1 MVNLAPA
8 LRKGYAEAAQ
18 LYLDAGWLPIPVR
31 GKSHPPKGSTGH
43 NGSVTSEKV
52 SDWIQTYPGAN
63 LATVAPPGVIGLDV
77 DNYGEKRGADQIR
90 SLEAEIGMLPP
101 THFSTSRESDDS
113 AIRWYRVPPSI
124 AWKSNPAEAVE
135 IVQHTHRYGVSWPSI
150 HPTTG
155 AEYFWYS
162 PEGEA
167 LHEAVPFVSEL
178 AELPAAW
185 ISHLR
190 RDAPASGVS
199 GEPLGAAEFTRLT
212 DALDRGDI
220 ATDLATDLA
229 QHDPARSYDEA
240 RNTLYSLAYWIVVKP
255 ETPGLATALQNVLD
269 AAMRG
274 FNARHPG
281 EDQNSR
287 LIALGDALS
296 RGIAKKRQQ
305 YSAEPMTDEQLAWT
319 ASRMPMPRHR
329 TERERLDDLTAE
341 QAEAEFG
348 WNWENRLPQAQMR
361 AEAREARPTQSASA
375 SSPTSSSSWAP
386 RDLSDVM
393 AGDYIAP
400 KPTVFRRTDGMGM
413 FYPGVVN
420 EFHAVGGTGKTLA
433 ALAVCD
439 EALRDGQTVLYVD
452 YEEHP
457 ARIVQRLRGYGI
469 SDEAIQSR
477 FMYVKP
483 TEKPTQAGLEALV
496 DLSPSVVIID
506 TFAES
511 FNNMTG
517 GDSHRTDDVTAW
529 FSLPRLFADAGACVI
544 VTDHIPKDAQ
554 SKLMPIGSQA
564 KHSGYKGAIYFL
576 EAPTGAGLLKGEHG
590 RLRFI
595 LAKDNGGEMGVRTGE
610 CAATFYLDATGEVSM
625 WELQAPDTGAEL
637 AEAAATLSADRER
650 IADALPV
657 PSRTQLW
664 EALGVNKNST
674 DGLRAALTGM
684 IEDGSVIEEKV
695 GNALTLRLASNKA
708 PTPEADAEAAVW
720 EGFAP
725 RHDHVPT
732 SPVPVPEDK
741 EDIESDIHRIQLD
754 VHRDEFAAPRSP
766 YAGISDAELADILGD
781 AHPSST

>member
-1 MVNLAPA
+1 MYARTASSPAP
-8 LRKGYAEAAQ
+8 GYAFLDDDDAA
-18 LYLDAGWLPIPVR
+18 LCA
-31 GKSHPPKGSTGH
+31 
-43 NGSVTSEKV
+43 
-52 SDWIQTYPGAN
+52 A
-63 LATVAPPGVIGLDV
+63 
-77 DNYGEKRGADQIR
+77 
-90 SLEAEIGMLPP
+90 LESEIGSRPATLY
-101 THFSTSRESDDS
+101 TTSRGPLSESQGR
-113 AIRWYRVPPSI
+113 AKRLYRVPVDAALRDGYSGGDIIDHFHRFAFIGPTRN
-124 AWKSNPAEAVE
+124 AKTHEPEQWYLPDGTPLPGVPTADD
-135 IVQHTHRYGVSWPSI
+135 IVQHV
-150 HPTTG
+150 
-155 AEYFWYS
+155 AQ
-162 PEGEA
+162 
-167 LHEAVPFVSEL
+167 
-178 AELPAAW
+178 LPAAW
-185 ISHLR
+185 LDHLTR
-190 RDAPASGVS
+190 DRPYADAPSYSGSLDFDGGDVAPWLSDIAGTWGDWSEYPQAQRALWNLAGVAVMLPNTPGIDTLRLAITSEYVNRANASS
-199 GEPLGAAEFTRLT
+199 SPADSES
-212 DALDRGDI
+212 ALDRAWTNG
-220 ATDLATDLA
+220 LAKQAAERDVL
-229 QHDPARSYDEA
+229 EA
-240 RNTLYSLAYWIVVKP
+240 EVGAASLAW
-255 ETPGLATALQNVLD
+255 A
-269 AAMRG
+269 
-274 FNARHPG
+274 
-281 EDQNSR
+281 
-287 LIALGDALS
+287 
-296 RGIAKKRQQ
+296 
-305 YSAEPMTDEQLAWT
+305 
-319 ASRMPMPRHR
+319 ASRAPVPPHR
-329 TERERLDDLTAE
+329 TELERLEALTVE

-348 WNWENRLPQAQMR
+348 WNWENALPQAQMR
-361 AEAREARPTQSASA
+361 AEALEARATQSASA
-375 SSPTSSSSWAP
+375 SSSSWAP

-393 AGDYIAP
+393 AGDYVAP

-457 ARIVQRLRGYGI
+457 SRIVQRLRGYGI

-483 TEKPTQAGLEALV
+483 TEKPTQAALDALV

-511 FNNMTG
+511 FNNLTG

-554 SKLMPIGSQA
+554 NKLMPIGSQA

-595 LAKDNGGEMGVRTGE
+595 LGKDNGGEMGVRTGE

-625 WELQAPDTGAEL
+625 WELQAPDTGAML

-657 PSRTQLW
+657 PSRAQLW

-674 DGLRAALTGM
+674 DALRAALTGM

-720 EGFAP
+720 GGFVP
-725 RHDHVPT
+725 RPDHVPM
-732 SPVPVPEDK
+732 SPAPVPEDK
-741 EDIESDIHRIQLD
+741 EDIGSGIHRIQLD
-754 VHRDEFAAPRSP
+754 VQLDDFPAPRSP
-766 YAGISDAELADILGD
+766 FEGISDAELDDLLGGTS
-781 AHPSST
+781 PN